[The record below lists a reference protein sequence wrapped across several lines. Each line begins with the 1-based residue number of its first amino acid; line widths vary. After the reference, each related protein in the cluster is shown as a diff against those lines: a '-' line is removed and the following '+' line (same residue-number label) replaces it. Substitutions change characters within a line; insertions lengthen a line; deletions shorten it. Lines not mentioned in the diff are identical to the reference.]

1 MKQRRQKSL
10 GRITVDRKIV
20 EMFRDGKSA
29 SHIAAHL
36 PKGKGYVIKLRDL
49 AEEYGYL
56 ENISDEPKLFRASA
70 KEIPPFPIA
79 LFPIVDLRKEK
90 PAETDSI
97 LDSHRA
103 WIVERLNL
111 GWSPQTIFEEISVS
125 VPRSNFYRYLE
136 RHHLQAD
143 RILRSSPEII
153 HAPGECLQVDWAKL
167 FDVTRDGKRK
177 TIWVFIG
184 VLGHSRYTQVRV
196 VEKCDFE
203 TTISV
208 LQSMLQ
214 ELGGVPRK
222 VTSDNPKVFVNL
234 ASKHEPTLNAGF
246 ERFASHCGFTVEA
259 LPPHDPKK
267 KGKVERSVQ
276 LVRRLFESF
285 PRDEYTLEKSQEHID
300 RKLEIANQRKHGSH
314 GGKPVEIFNQDEK
327 TKLKP
332 LPATPYEI
340 ETIMVSKVRQ
350 DGYVRF
356 LNKYYRV
363 DQKLK
368 GKEATVIGS
377 ATRVSIFYD
386 GVLLEVYD
394 RIRDSFQTKACKDH
408 YKESYE
414 KTLNNHSHYIKQ
426 AEAIGANAARFIEII
441 LGRGEGFVDTRVVWG
456 ILTLDKKY
464 GRGDID
470 KACLSAIEL
479 GALTLKTVRTFLSF
493 APGRKRV
500 PENFETTGGK
510 FARPMSEYRSHLRL
524 VDEAT

>member
-1 MKQRRQKSL
+1 MKQQRQKTL

-49 AEEYGYL
+49 AEEYGFL
-56 ENISDEPKLFRASA
+56 EKISEDPKIFRASA

-90 PAETDSI
+90 TAETNSI
-97 LDSHRA
+97 LDPHRA

-125 VPRSNFYRYLE
+125 IPRSNFYRYLD

-143 RILRSSPEII
+143 RMLRSSPEII

-167 FDVTRDGKRK
+167 FDVTREGKRK

-184 VLGHSRYTQVRV
+184 VLGHSRYTLVRV
-196 VEKCDFE
+196 VEKCNFE

-222 VTSDNPKVFVNL
+222 VTSDNPKVFVTL
-234 ASKHEPTLNAGF
+234 ASKYEPTLNAGF
-246 ERFASHCGFTVEA
+246 ERFASHYGFTIEA

-267 KGKVERSVQ
+267 KGKVERTVQ

-285 PRDEYTLEKSQEHID
+285 PREEYTLEKSQEHID

-314 GGKPVEIFNQDEK
+314 GGKPVEILNADEK
-327 TKLKP
+327 LKLKP
-332 LPATPYEI
+332 LPAVPYEI
-340 ETIMVSKVRQ
+340 ETIMMPTIRQ
-350 DGYVRF
+350 DGYVCF
-356 LNKYYRV
+356 MNKYYQV
-363 DQKLK
+363 DRKFK
-368 GKEATVIGS
+368 GKEVTVIGC
-377 ATRVSIFYD
+377 AARVSIFLE
-386 GVLLEVYD
+386 GALLEVYD
-394 RIRDSFQTKACKDH
+394 RIRDSFQMKACKDH

-426 AEAIGANAARFIEII
+426 AEAIGSNVARFTEII
-441 LGRGEGFVDTRVVWG
+441 LGRGEGFVDTRVIWG
-456 ILTLDKKY
+456 VLTLDKKY
-464 GRGDID
+464 GRADID

-479 GALTLKTVRTFLSF
+479 GVINLKTVRTFLSF
-493 APGRKRV
+493 APGKKRV
-500 PENFETTGGK
+500 SENFETTGGK
-510 FARPMSEYRSHLRL
+510 FARPMSEYKNHLRL
-524 VDEAT
+524 VDGAT